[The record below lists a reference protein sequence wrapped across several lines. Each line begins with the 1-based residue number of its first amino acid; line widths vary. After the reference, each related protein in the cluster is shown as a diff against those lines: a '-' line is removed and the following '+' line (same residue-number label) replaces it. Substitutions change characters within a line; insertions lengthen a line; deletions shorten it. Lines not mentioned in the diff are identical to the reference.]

1 MGIKIDPADKA
12 FSECVRERA
21 GWQCEGCSRQFS
33 NEERGSLQCCHIY
46 GRRHKS
52 IRQEPLN
59 AVAMCFKCHGHYT
72 ENPLEFA
79 EFIGGQLTATM
90 IDILL
95 EKRQGIVKY
104 NALFKKDCAAHY
116 RSEFKTMR
124 DRRLNGAV
132 GRLEFT
138 GFL

>member
-12 FSECVRERA
+12 FSECIRERA
-21 GWQCEGCSRQFS
+21 DWQCEACSRQFS
-33 NEERGSLQCCHIY
+33 NEDRGSLQCCHIY

-79 EFIGGQLTATM
+79 RFIEDKLTEPL

-95 EKRQGIVKY
+95 EKRAGIVKY
-104 NALFKKDCAAHY
+104 NAQFKKDCSKHY
-116 RSEFKTMR
+116 REEFKTMR
-124 DRRLNGAV
+124 ESRLLGHV
-132 GRLEFT
+132 GYLEFT